1 MELELWIPATIVA
14 AFFQNLRSALQ
25 KHLKGKLSTNGAA
38 YARFLYALPVAL
50 LCLWVV
56 TQFGSVTIP
65 NINNEFLL
73 YCLLGGVAQ
82 IVFTVLLLWMFSFK
96 SFAVG
101 TTFSKLEIVMIA
113 ILGAVVLGDSLNGYA
128 IVAVAL
134 SAIGIVAL
142 SLGQSKIS
150 LTAMLSGLTEKAT
163 LIGLVCAAWLGGS
176 VVFYRG
182 AALALDN
189 ESSIMAAAYT
199 LFISLIMQT
208 LIMGV
213 YLRLRE
219 PGQFSRVLINWRWAS
234 AVGVAGTLASMGWF
248 TALALQNAS
257 YVRALGQIELVF
269 TFAATTLVFRESVSK
284 IEFFGIILVVVA
296 ILLILLVG

>member
-1 MELELWIPATIVA
+1 MELELWIPATIAA

-38 YARFLYALPVAL
+38 YARFLYALPFAF
-50 LCLWVV
+50 LCLWSVA
-56 TQFGSVTIP
+56 QFGGVAIP
-65 NINNEFLL
+65 AVSNKFLL
-73 YCLLGGVAQ
+73 HCLLGGVAQ

-128 IVAVAL
+128 IVAVVL

-150 LTAMLSGLTEKAT
+150 ITTMLSGLTEKAT
-163 LIGLVCAAWLGGS
+163 LIGLACAACLGGS

-182 AALALDN
+182 AALALDTD
-189 ESSIMAAAYT
+189 SSIMAAAYT
-199 LFISLIMQT
+199 LAVSLIMQT

-219 PGQFSRVLINWRWAS
+219 PGEFSRVLINWRWAS
-234 AVGVAGTLASMGWF
+234 AVGAAGTLASMGWF
-248 TALALQNAS
+248 TAFAVQNAS

-269 TFAATTLVFRESVSK
+269 TFAATSLVFRESVSK
-284 IEFFGIILVVVA
+284 IEFFGIILVVTA

>member
-1 MELELWIPATIVA
+1 MELELWIVATIIA

-25 KHLKGKLSTNGAA
+25 KHLKGKLSTSGAA

-50 LCLWVV
+50 LCLWGV
-56 TQFGSVTIP
+56 TQLGGVNIP
-65 NINNEFLL
+65 DINNKFLL

-128 IVAVAL
+128 IVAVVL
-134 SAIGIVAL
+134 SAVGIVAL

-150 LTAMLSGLTEKAT
+150 LTTMLSGLTEKAT

-182 AALALDN
+182 AALALDTD
-189 ESSIMAAAYT
+189 SSIMAAAYT

-219 PGQFSRVLINWRWAS
+219 PGEFSRVLINWRWAS
-234 AVGVAGTLASMGWF
+234 LVGVAGTLASMGWF

-269 TFAATTLVFRESVSK
+269 TFAATTLVFGESVSK
-284 IEFFGIILVVVA
+284 IEFVGIILVIAA